1 MLLIFFFLMIRR
13 PPRSTLFPY
22 TTLFRSVNNCEDNQ
36 QRRRHP
42 RAAQHPAPARP
53 ADAAGQPP
61 RPDEPEAL
69 REIKEKQD
77 GRKNYRTRYEE
88 APVGSQI
95 ASPSVSQLN
104 FITLVALL
112 SRCSL
117 RSPLLRV
124 LCVTFCSSSDAKAA
138 LRRGEHFP
146 AHLSLRLVT

>member
-1 MLLIFFFLMIRR
+1 MIRR

-22 TTLFRSVNNCEDNQ
+22 TTLFRSLLKARHPSAAHDDAVHRLRHSVNNCEDNQ

-95 ASPSVSQLN
+95 ASPYCKPAKFYHAGGS
-104 FITLVALL
+104 AL
-112 SRCSL
+112 SMFSAFSA
-117 RSPLLRV
+117 SP
-124 LCVTFCSSSDAKAA
+124 
-138 LRRGEHFP
+138 
-146 AHLSLRLVT
+146 